1 LIKKILFIPL
11 SNIGDAVMTLPT
23 FLFLKNKYPNAK
35 FDLIC
40 DPRSSDIFK
49 TLPSIDKIFV
59 RDKKANLI
67 EKLKLISNIRKVNYD
82 LAIDLKTDFFLMF
95 LRAKKK
101 YNKVNNKS
109 LHSVEKH
116 FKCICND
123 LTKIPTPRIIIP
135 TKIQTKINDL
145 ISLNKGKVISIAL
158 GANSEHK
165 IWPTENYIKLLKL
178 FKNKFIYI
186 ILVGNK
192 KDNVKAELFMK
203 KYKGNVINFCG
214 KFSIIETAAI
224 IKKSNL
230 FLGNDSGLGH
240 IASAVDVKSFT
251 IFGEG
256 DPNRYK
262 PWGKKSYYFQNI
274 EKKINLIEP
283 EIIFRE
289 IKKIL

>member
-1 LIKKILFIPL
+1 
-11 SNIGDAVMTLPT
+11 MTLPT
-23 FLFLKNKYPNAK
+23 FLFLKKKYPNAK

-49 TLPSIDKIFV
+49 TLPSIDKIFL
-59 RDKKANLI
+59 RDKKASFL
-67 EKLKLISNIRKVNYD
+67 EKIKLINKVRQINYD
-82 LAIDLKTDFFLMF
+82 LAIDLKTDFLLIF

-101 YNKVNNKS
+101 YSKTHNNS

-116 FKCICND
+116 LKSVSND
-123 LTKIPTPRIIIP
+123 FENIPYPRIFIP
-135 TKIQTKINDL
+135 TKIQRKINDL
-145 ISLNKGKVISIAL
+145 ISLNKGKVITIAL

-165 IWPTENYIKLLKL
+165 IWPTENYIKLLRL
-178 FKNKFIYI
+178 FKNKFTNV

-192 KDNVKAELFMK
+192 KDNVNAELFIK

>member
-1 LIKKILFIPL
+1 
-11 SNIGDAVMTLPT
+11 MTLPT
-23 FLFLKNKYPNAK
+23 FLFLKKKYPDAK

-40 DPRSSDIFK
+40 DPRSLDIFK
-49 TLPSIDKIFV
+49 TLPSVNKIFL
-59 RDKKANLI
+59 RDKKVSFF
-67 EKLKLISNIRKVNYD
+67 EKLKLIKNLRQVNYD
-82 LAIDLKTDFFLMF
+82 LAIDLKTDFLLTFLKS
-95 LRAKKK
+95 KKK
-101 YNKVNNKS
+101 YSKTYDNS

-116 FKCICND
+116 FKSVSND
-123 LTKIPTPRIIIP
+123 FGLIPSPRIYIP
-135 TKIQTKINDL
+135 TKIQKKINDL
-145 ISLNKGKVISIAL
+145 ISFNKGKVITIAL

-165 IWPTENYIKLLKL
+165 IWPTENYIKLIKL
-178 FKNKFIYI
+178 FKNKFTNI

-203 KYKGNVINFCG
+203 KYKGNIINFCG

-283 EIIFRE
+283 EVIFRE